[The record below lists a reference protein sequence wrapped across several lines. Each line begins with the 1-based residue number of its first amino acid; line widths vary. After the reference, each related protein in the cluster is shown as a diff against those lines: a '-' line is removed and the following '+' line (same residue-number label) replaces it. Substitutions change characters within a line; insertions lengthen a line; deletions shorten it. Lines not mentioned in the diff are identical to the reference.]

1 MGAGDVLPDLRAKR
15 DPFFPCA
22 NTTSRPPASC
32 TLTWLASMISSSE
45 ASRNGWL
52 APLSRSPVRPVAG
65 SQPTAT
71 AWFCTWVI
79 VNDMVFNWRISFS
92 MALVSCKRPLN
103 SFSCATSGV
112 PEAVEVAEV
121 EAVVSVVFFEL
132 AGA

>member
-1 MGAGDVLPDLRAKR
+1 MA
-15 DPFFPCA
+15 
-22 NTTSRPPASC
+22 RPAVEEPRPAC
-32 TLTWLASMISSSE
+32 
-45 ASRNGWL
+45 G
-52 APLSRSPVRPVAG
+52 G

-92 MALVSCKRPLN
+92 MALASCKRPLN